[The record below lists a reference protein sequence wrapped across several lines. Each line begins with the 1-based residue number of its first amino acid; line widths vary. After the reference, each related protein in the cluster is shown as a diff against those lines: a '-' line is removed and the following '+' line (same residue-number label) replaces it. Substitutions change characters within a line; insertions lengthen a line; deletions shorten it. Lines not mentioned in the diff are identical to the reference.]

1 MKLPQLANPDNLL
14 DLLARNGLH
23 ATAAGKA
30 QLYAKAASMLGAA
43 DGTEATGLFVPGR
56 IEVLGKHTDYAGGSS
71 IVTAVDRGFCLV
83 AVPSGDHTIEVMT
96 DIEKPTSF
104 MMSPDLSPTVGD
116 WSNYPMTVARRLV
129 RNFGPDLKGARIAFI
144 SDLPPASGMSSS
156 SALMIAIAMALIAV
170 NKLDQTE
177 LYKRNIPDRISLA
190 GYLATV
196 ENGLSHGELTGDRGV
211 GTFGGSEDHTAILNS
226 RPGRLGQYAYS
237 PTRHEAWFDIPDD
250 MIFAIAYSGVQ
261 AQKTGPVRE
270 KYNNLSLM
278 TRAIC
283 DAWIANGN
291 PRLPHIG
298 AILASAPDAQARLEQ
313 CLATFESSYPRA
325 DLEKRLAAFVEENC
339 RIIPAAGAALKAG
352 DFKRFGEVV
361 DRSQDATEKLLGNQI
376 PETIFLAREA
386 RKLGAIAASA
396 FGAGFGGSVWALVK
410 RSEGDSFVQRWMRA
424 YSAEYPEEAMT
435 AHGFLTGP
443 GPAAFELR

>member
-1 MKLPQLANPDNLL
+1 MKIGQFKDTGLIRELL
-14 DLLARNGLH
+14 RGKGLG
-23 ATAAGKA
+23 ATADEKA
-30 QLYAKAASMLGAA
+30 VLYAKAAAMLGVS
-43 DGTEATGLFVPGR
+43 DDTEAAGLFVPGR

-71 IVTAVDRGFCLV
+71 IVAAADRGFCLI
-83 AVPSGDHTIEVMT
+83 AIPTGDNTIEVQT
-96 DIEKPTSF
+96 DHEKPAVFT
-104 MMSPDLSPTVGD
+104 MSPDLMPTVGD

-129 RNFGPDLKGARIAFI
+129 RNFGPNLHGAKIAFI

-170 NKLDQTE
+170 NKLDETD

-226 RPGRLGQYAYS
+226 RPGRVGQYAYS
-237 PTRHEAWFDIPDD
+237 PTRHEAWFEIPEET
-250 MIFAIAYSGVQ
+250 IFAIAYSGVR

-291 PRLPHIG
+291 PKLPHLG
-298 AILASAPDAQARLEQ
+298 AIMASSPDAKARLES
-313 CLATFESSYPRA
+313 CLATFESSYPKA

-339 RIIPAAGAALKAG
+339 RIIPAAGEALKAG
-352 DFKRFGEVV
+352 DFKKFGEAV

-376 PETIFLAREA
+376 PETIFLARQA

-410 RSEGDSFVQRWMRA
+410 RSEGEQFVQRWMRA
-424 YSAEYPEEAMT
+424 YAAEYPEEAMT

-443 GPAAFELR
+443 GPAAFEL